1 MAKSLTF
8 KMSNLI
14 LLVGIPASGKS
25 THSQIHAAAGLT
37 VLSSDV
43 LRAVFGT
50 SQEDQ
55 SVSGKVFAHME
66 IEAARFLAGNH
77 SVVIDA
83 TNYNRKNRSRFVQI
97 GRKAGAHIIAE
108 VFDTPLD
115 VCKARN
121 AARGRAVPDYVIE
134 RMFNGFEMP
143 LVGEVD
149 EVKFF

>member
-1 MAKSLTF
+1 
-8 KMSNLI
+8 MSNLI

-25 THSQIHAAAGLT
+25 TRSQIHEAAGLT

-55 SVSGKVFAHME
+55 SVSRSVFLHME
-66 IEAARFLAGNH
+66 NETARLLAENH

-83 TNYNRKNRSRFVQI
+83 TNYNKKNRSRFVPI

-108 VFDTPLD
+108 VFNTPLD

-121 AARGRAVPDYVIE
+121 AARGRAVPDFVIE

-149 EVKFF
+149 EVRLF